1 MHPPKRAR
9 ERDRDAKEFRCMQ
22 RLAKQPVERRSAGIL
37 QHQRHAV
44 VEVRQRD
51 GLGRPVGVKLGLE
64 RVFVLEPFDRA
75 QRRFFR
81 GNNQDR
87 RQATAGAPVESAI
100 SLAQRRERVA
110 RKLPH
115 EASWQED
122 YTVFD

>member
-1 MHPPKRAR
+1 
-9 ERDRDAKEFRCMQ
+9 MQ
-22 RLAKQPVERRSAGIL
+22 WLAKQSVEWRSAGIFE
-37 QHQRHAV
+37 HQRHSV

-51 GLGRPVGVKLGLE
+51 WLGRPISVKLGLE
-64 RVFVLEPFDRA
+64 RIFVLEPFDRA

-87 RQATAGAPVESAI
+87 RQAAAGAPVESAI

-115 EASWQED
+115 EASCRRTLL
-122 YTVFD
+122 Y